1 MYIYIYIERERERER
16 EERDIDIYMYDQY
29 TTFGHKSNSSD
40 DSHCNLCLTSYKS
53 TEVEHFEQCST
64 SGYFFSFLNN
74 LL

>member
-1 MYIYIYIERERERER
+1 MYG
-16 EERDIDIYMYDQY
+16 QY

-40 DSHCNLCLTSYKS
+40 DSHCGLCLTSYKS